1 MHGNNLYL
9 FFYSLFFPN
18 VSSKVVVQLHTQVI
32 LQLHYNV
39 YSINNKQY
47 QCTYIAL
54 FQDFHNIAFD
64 ELTLEVAIRYRNDF
78 LSQPNDDDCNRC
90 HRHAAYR
97 QYMLWIHGHLGA
109 GNRRVIPSCCV

>member
-1 MHGNNLYL
+1 
-9 FFYSLFFPN
+9 LFFPN

-54 FQDFHNIAFD
+54 FQDFHNIALD
-64 ELTLEVAIRYRNDF
+64 ELTLEVADNIYLKINEYQPSLPPTNPTYCPVLSGYLSLIR
-78 LSQPNDDDCNRC
+78 QP
-90 HRHAAYR
+90 
-97 QYMLWIHGHLGA
+97 QQLGITMFHP
-109 GNRRVIPSCCV
+109 R